1 MKTKFIFIT
10 GGVLSSL
17 GKGLTAASIGALLK
31 ARGLK
36 VTIQKMDPYI
46 NVDPGNMDPLQ
57 HGEVFVTDDGAATDL
72 DLGHYERYL
81 GQPLSQANSSTSG
94 AIYYHVINKERRGD
108 YHGGT
113 VQVIPHVTNAIK
125 ESILSLANVEEAE
138 MPDVALIEI
147 GGTVGDI
154 ESLPHLEAI
163 RQLCNEL
170 GRENCLFIHLT
181 LVPYIRAAQEH
192 KTKPTQ
198 HSVKELRSIGLQPDI
213 IICRCE
219 DQAITDEL
227 KAKISLFCNVD
238 RNAVFSNVDVANIYE
253 VPLKFHEE
261 GVDQKIVE
269 RLNLKAK
276 AADLSMWEKL
286 NKDCRELRKEVHIAL
301 VGKNVEVK
309 EAYKSLNEA
318 LVHGGVANGVKVALK
333 YVEAE
338 DVNADNVKA
347 TLEGVDGIL
356 APGAFG
362 FGLTSGDGIVE
373 AARYARENK
382 VPFFGIYTGMH
393 CMALEFA
400 RNVAGMA
407 AADSEEFNPAA
418 PHVLARALDKSL
430 PLGIKQATD
439 SRPVIC
445 NESDIA
451 RFGAYPITLES
462 KSLASKIY
470 GSAEISERHGH
481 RYELAPEYMRRL
493 NEAGLKISGRAAEGR
508 LIEML
513 ELEDHPW
520 YLGCQFNPEYKSYPM
535 LPHPLFKAFI
545 KAVKEGRK

>member
-125 ESILSLANVEEAE
+125 ESILSLSNVEEADV
-138 MPDVALIEI
+138 PDVALIEI

-170 GRENCLFIHLT
+170 GRENCLFVHLT
-181 LVPYIRAAQEH
+181 LVPYLRAAQEH

-219 DQAITDEL
+219 EEPITDEL

-238 RNAVFSNVDVANIYE
+238 RNAVFSNIDVANIYE

-261 GVDQKIVE
+261 GVDQKIVD

-276 AADLSMWEKL
+276 AADLSIWEKL
-286 NKDCRELRKEVHIAL
+286 TKDCRELRDEVHIAL
-301 VGKNVEVK
+301 VGKNVDVK

-318 LVHGGVANGVKVALK
+318 IVHGGIANKVKVKLSCIN
-333 YVEAE
+333 AE
-338 DVNADNVKA
+338 SVTAENVKA
-347 TLEGVDGIL
+347 LLEGIDGVL

-362 FGLTSGDGIVE
+362 FGLASGDGIVE
-373 AARYARENK
+373 TAKYARENK

-393 CMALEFA
+393 CMVLEFA
-400 RNVAGMA
+400 RNVVGMA
-407 AADSEEFNPAA
+407 SADSEEFNPAT
-418 PHVLARALDKSL
+418 PHLLVRALDKSF
-430 PLGIKQATD
+430 PLGIKQPTD
-439 SRPVIC
+439 SRPVVC
-445 NESDIA
+445 NEPDIA
-451 RFGAYPITLES
+451 RFGAYPIALDA
-462 KSLASKIY
+462 KSLAQKIY
-470 GSAEISERHGH
+470 GAAEISERHGH

-493 NEAGLKISGRAAEGR
+493 NEAGFKITGQAAEGR
-508 LIEML
+508 LIEIV
-513 ELEDHPW
+513 ELEGHPW

-535 LPHPLFKAFI
+535 TPHPLFKDFI
-545 KAVKEGRK
+545 KAAKACKK